1 MIGSKPGS
9 SLNKVL
15 PLLDIVVT
23 ARPSWARV
31 KTILTSY
38 VDLAGVD
45 GVRLSL
51 VGPAVS
57 DKYGDITDLV
67 PKNILTKSHSTLR
80 VSDDLPSVALTCL
93 DGAQALVHQWSQFR
107 PDCALV
113 VADRSET
120 LGVSAAAAL
129 MQIPLIHLQGG
140 ETSGSIDGKIRD
152 VNSKL
157 ADLHLTTNTTTEKY
171 LRSIGENPES
181 IFVVGCPSID
191 LVKKVMSEPFS
202 KLENL
207 GGVGAS
213 LDFGSTFGI
222 VMFHPDT
229 LESNQSYFW
238 VKTLIDVVQTSE
250 LPWVW
255 FWPNPDHG
263 TNLVSKLIRT
273 AREEGQLKNVRFL
286 INTSPENFIALATKS
301 AIIIGNSSFGIREAS
316 FIGLPALN
324 LGTRQNGREKSLNV
338 TDLEDINASLLLK
351 EIKSKIL
358 IRYPSSHIYGDGSA
372 GKLSAKI
379 ISEWNPKVKSK

>member
-1 MIGSKPGS
+1 MINSVSVP
-9 SLNKVL
+9 SLNRTF
-15 PLLDIVVT
+15 PFLDIIVT

-31 KTILTSY
+31 KTILTSS
-38 VDLAGVD
+38 VEIAGVD
-45 GVRLSL
+45 RVRLSL

-57 DKYGDITDLV
+57 AKYGDITGLV
-67 PKNILTKSHSTLR
+67 PENIATISHPTLR
-80 VSDDLPSVALTCL
+80 DSDDLSSVALTCL

-140 ETSGSIDGKIRD
+140 ETSGSIDDKIRD

-171 LRSIGENPES
+171 LRSLGESPES

-191 LVKKVMSEPFS
+191 LVQKVMSEPLP
-202 KLENL
+202 KLDNL

-213 LDFGSTFGI
+213 IDFGSTYGI
-222 VMFHPDT
+222 IMFHPDT
-229 LESNQSYFW
+229 LELNQSKFW
-238 VKTLIDVVQTSE
+238 LKTLIDVVQTSE

-263 TNLVSKLIRT
+263 TNLTTKLIRT

-286 INTSPENFIALATKS
+286 INTSPENFIALAIKS

-338 TDLEDINASLLLK
+338 TDLKDINASLLLR
-351 EIKSKIL
+351 EIKNKIL
-358 IRYPSSHIYGDGSA
+358 VRYSSSHIYGNGNA